1 VASKKLLGK
10 VLEKE
15 KEFIMFFEPRVDRHI
30 ESTLKQIRE
39 HLRTDTP
46 LST

>member
-15 KEFIMFFEPRVDRHI
+15 FIMFFEPRVDRNI
-30 ESTLKQIRE
+30 ESTLKKIRE